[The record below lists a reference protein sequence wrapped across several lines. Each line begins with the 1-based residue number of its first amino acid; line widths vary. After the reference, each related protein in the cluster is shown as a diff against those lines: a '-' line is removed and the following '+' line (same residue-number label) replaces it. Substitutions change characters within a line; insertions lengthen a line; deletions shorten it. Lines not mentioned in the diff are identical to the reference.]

1 MSQDK
6 TEEDATTVKMWSQ
19 YLVSSRPGRVQNV
32 DHSCEFRLT
41 ARIRVCQAELLLFL
55 TLVLLLVVVLL
66 LKARP
71 VLLNHLDVDLNSG
84 QVDGKDVAKDEAG
97 ADEEGEADSTLVT
110 QVQKPN

>member
-1 MSQDK
+1 MR
-6 TEEDATTVKMWSQ
+6 SQ
-19 YLVSSRPGRVQNV
+19 YLVPSRSGRVQDVN
-32 DHSCEFRLT
+32 HSCEFRLT

-55 TLVLLLVVVLL
+55 TLLLLLVVVLL

-71 VLLNHLDVDLNSG
+71 VLLNHLDVDLNGG
-84 QVDGKDVAKDEAG
+84 QVDGEDVAEDEAS